1 MKRTN
6 KKGGAAIVAVLI
18 VIMLVAVGSAA
29 LVVTGRYTIQASKVA
44 DAVVKVNSKLE
55 ESSSEEVSEVDD
67 LSSVVEEPVSN
78 YPVKSAN
85 YQDIN
90 IKGMTANS
98 AILVDADTNEI
109 VAGYNYEKKVYPASL
124 TKMLT
129 LLVAAENIQDM
140 DATYK
145 FTSDDID
152 PLIEDN
158 ASRAGFEAG
167 ETVTMKDLLY
177 SAILV
182 SGADGTTGL
191 ANAVAGSEEKFVEL
205 MNAKIQELGLTGTK
219 FVNASGLHNKNHY
232 STAQDIAVI
241 TKAAMDNVTCREV
254 LTATKYTTSKTKQ
267 HKDGIELTSIVAQ
280 RIEGYYVDCDGDGE
294 ADDGISIEGGKTGFT
309 DEAKYTLSTILDDNG
324 HTYICVTTKSKDEL
338 KAVEDQIAIYEKYLG
353 GKASDN
359 KDKDSKTDTDTSSV
373 SEVED

>member
-6 KKGGAAIVAVLI
+6 KKGGAAVVAVLI

-29 LVVTGRYTIQASKVA
+29 LVVTGRYTIQESKVS
-44 DAVVKVNSKLE
+44 DAVVKIANSSE
-55 ESSSEEVSEVDD
+55 ESSSDEMSEADD
-67 LSSVVEEPVSN
+67 LSSVAETPVSN
-78 YPVKSAN
+78 YPVQSAG
-85 YQDIN
+85 YKDIS
-90 IKGMTANS
+90 IKGMSANT

-109 VAGYNYEKKVYPASL
+109 VAGYNYEKKIYPASL
-124 TKMLT
+124 TKILT

-167 ETVTMKDLLY
+167 ETVTMEDLLY

-205 MNAKIQELGLTGTK
+205 MNAKIQELGLTGTN

-232 STAQDIAVI
+232 STAIDIAVL
-241 TKAAMDNVTCREV
+241 TKAAMDNETCRKV
-254 LTATKYTTSKTKQ
+254 LTTTSYTTSKTKQ

-280 RIEGYYVDCDGDGE
+280 RIEGYYIDCDGDGE

-324 HTYICVTTKSKDEL
+324 HTYICVTTKSKNEL
-338 KAVEDQIAIYEKYLG
+338 KSVEDQIAIYEKYLG
-353 GKASDN
+353 SNTSADTDTKA
-359 KDKDSKTDTDTSSV
+359 DTDTSSV
-373 SEVED
+373 SDVED

>member
-6 KKGGAAIVAVLI
+6 KKGGAAVVAVLI

-29 LVVTGRYTIQASKVA
+29 LVVTGRYTIQESKVS
-44 DAVVKVNSKLE
+44 DAVVKIDN
-55 ESSSEEVSEVDD
+55 SSEEGSSDEMSEADD
-67 LSSVVEEPVSN
+67 LSSVAETPVSN
-78 YPVKSAN
+78 YPVQSAG
-85 YQDIN
+85 YKDIS
-90 IKGMTANS
+90 IKGMSANT

-109 VAGYNYEKKVYPASL
+109 VAGYNYEKKIYPASL
-124 TKMLT
+124 TKILT

-158 ASRAGFEAG
+158 ASRAGIEAG
-167 ETVTMKDLLY
+167 ETVTMEDLLY

-205 MNAKIQELGLTGTK
+205 MNAKIQELGLTGTN

-232 STAQDIAVI
+232 STAIDIAVL
-241 TKAAMDNVTCREV
+241 TKAAMDNETCRKV
-254 LTATKYTTSKTKQ
+254 LTTTSYTTSKTKQ
-267 HKDGIELTSIVAQ
+267 HKDGIELTSIIAQ
-280 RIEGYYVDCDGDGE
+280 RIEGYYIDCDGDGE

-338 KAVEDQIAIYEKYLG
+338 KSVEDQIAIYEKYLG
-353 GKASDN
+353 TNASAGT
-359 KDKDSKTDTDTSSV
+359 DSKADTDTSSV
-373 SEVED
+373 SDVED

>member
-6 KKGGAAIVAVLI
+6 KKGGAAVVAVLI

-29 LVVTGRYTIQASKVA
+29 LVVTGRYTIQESKVS
-44 DAVVKVNSKLE
+44 DAVVKIDN
-55 ESSSEEVSEVDD
+55 SSEEGSSDEMSEADD
-67 LSSVVEEPVSN
+67 LSSVAETPVSN
-78 YPVKSAN
+78 YPVQSAG
-85 YQDIN
+85 YKDIS
-90 IKGMTANS
+90 IKGMSANT

-109 VAGYNYEKKVYPASL
+109 VAGYNYEKKIYPASL
-124 TKMLT
+124 TKILT

-167 ETVTMKDLLY
+167 ETVTMEDLLY

-205 MNAKIQELGLTGTK
+205 MNAKIQELGLTGTN

-232 STAQDIAVI
+232 STAIDIAVL
-241 TKAAMDNVTCREV
+241 TKAAMDNETCRKV
-254 LTATKYTTSKTKQ
+254 LTTTSYTTSKTKQ
-267 HKDGIELTSIVAQ
+267 HKDGIELTSIIAQ
-280 RIEGYYVDCDGDGE
+280 RIEGYYIDCDGDGE

-338 KAVEDQIAIYEKYLG
+338 KSVEDQIAIYEKYLG
-353 GKASDN
+353 TNASAGT
-359 KDKDSKTDTDTSSV
+359 DSKADTDTSSV
-373 SEVED
+373 SDVED